1 MTVKVPAT
9 ARREEIDEVLLRC
22 YSAFA
27 MADQVDVLTEG
38 ELIWERRRCSR
49 VGYSLVLSREFDDPG
64 YPEKLG
70 AALRAL
76 TERADPAVTLH

>member
-1 MTVKVPAT
+1 VTVNVPA
-9 ARREEIDEVLLRC
+9 AAGRDEIDMVLLRC

-27 MADQVDVLTEG
+27 MADQDVLTEG
-38 ELIWERRRCSR
+38 ELVWECRRCSR
-49 VGYSLVLSREFDDPG
+49 AGYSLVLCREFDDPG